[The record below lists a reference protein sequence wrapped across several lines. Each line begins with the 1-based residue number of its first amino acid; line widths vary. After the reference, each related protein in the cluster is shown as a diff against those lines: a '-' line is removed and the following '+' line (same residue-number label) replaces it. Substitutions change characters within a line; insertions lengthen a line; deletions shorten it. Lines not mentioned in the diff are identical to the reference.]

1 MPAHLLAN
9 TLDLST
15 VGLTI
20 NSWADV
26 TAALAVVGGVCAA
39 LGVLVSAAYTRRKGG
54 IEQRSADDNAQ
65 DRLIKLIEQ
74 EAEKRVQIVR
84 LEFEA
89 EIAKMRIAHARELA
103 KVRVDFERQLAELR
117 LEQNRIVKLSDI
129 EHPEHHHG
137 GTTG

>member
-1 MPAHLLAN
+1 MHKDFLFHTIEISAA
-9 TLDLST
+9 
-15 VGLTI
+15 GLTI

-26 TAALAVVGGVCAA
+26 TAALAVVGALCTA
-39 LGVLVSAAYTRRKGG
+39 LGVFVSAAYTRRKGS
-54 IEQRSADDNAQ
+54 IEQRSADDVAQ

-103 KVRVDFERQLAELR
+103 KVREDFEAQLAEVR
-117 LEQNRIVKLSDI
+117 REQTRIVELSDI
-129 EHPEHHHG
+129 EHPEHQHG
-137 GTTG
+137 GNE

>member
-1 MPAHLLAN
+1 MPENPLTN
-9 TLDLST
+9 SIELSV

-26 TAALAVVGGVCAA
+26 TAALAIVGALCTA
-39 LGVLVSAAYTRRKGG
+39 LGVLVSAAYTRRKGS
-54 IEQRSADDNAQ
+54 IEQRSADDVAQ
-65 DRLIKLIEQ
+65 DRLIKLIER

-89 EIAKMRIAHARELA
+89 EIAKMRLAHAQELA
-103 KVRVDFERQLAELR
+103 KVRVDFEQQLAELR
-117 LEQNRIVKLSDI
+117 LEQNRIVELSDL

-137 GTTG
+137 GSTG